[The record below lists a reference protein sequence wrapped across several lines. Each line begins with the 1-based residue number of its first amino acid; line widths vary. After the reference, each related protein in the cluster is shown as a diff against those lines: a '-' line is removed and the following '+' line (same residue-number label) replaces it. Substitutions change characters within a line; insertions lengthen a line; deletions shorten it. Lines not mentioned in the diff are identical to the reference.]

1 MLPRA
6 RVRTVS
12 LAVLF
17 MAAAVGVPGATYTVI
32 QTGDGG
38 SGSLRQAI
46 LDANANPGNDD
57 IAFAIPGNG
66 VQTIQLASPLPDI
79 VDPVYIDGY
88 TQPGAS
94 PNSNPPGQGFNTV
107 IEVEVKGTAS
117 PDAPCFTV
125 KAGNSDTIGMVIRGL
140 AINRCSSAIFVTN
153 GGDYAQ
159 IRGNFIGTD
168 AFGTVGQVSLNGG
181 IRVAGATGVLIAA
194 NLVSGTHSSG
204 ISLGSGAPGGA
215 PDATVVGNLVGTSA
229 AGDVA
234 VPNAGYGI
242 DFLPD
247 CGSTVIGGP
256 TADARNVVSGNSSG
270 IVGQCAT
277 IQIVGNYV
285 GTDVTGTRPL
295 GNSHDGLILGLGL
308 VQGNVIAANDI
319 GIEEICEV
327 CSLQVYG
334 NFIGTDATAT
344 LDLGNLS
351 DGIDGLI
358 AGQLTVGGPGP
369 GQGNVIAHNGHQY
382 SPTLH
387 DGGGIFVT
395 GPLTTIRGNRIF
407 DNWPLGIDLYSNL
420 PGVTP
425 NDPGDE
431 DISLYGLT
439 FQNFPVITAVVPGAS
454 STHIEGTLNS
464 MPSQVFDVDLFAS
477 PACPRHPWDYLQA
490 ETYLGSLQAATD
502 TFGNA
507 SFAADVPVVLAPGQP
522 VTATA
527 TDPFGNTSE
536 FSQRIVFALEPRS
549 GAASGG
555 ATATVSGMAFETGAA
570 VTVDGV
576 PASNV
581 VALDPLTITATM
593 PGFAPGTLHPVTVSV
608 PSGLSNTL
616 PDGWLADFTDV
627 PSANL
632 FHDAVA
638 HLVTNGVA
646 AGIGGG
652 NYGVNNATLRQQ
664 MAVFLLKGRHGPCYV
679 PPPCAGL
686 FGDVPCPSPFADW
699 IEELAAEGIT
709 GGCGGGQYCPAS
721 PVRRDQMAAFLL
733 KAEHGS
739 GYGPPACAGL
749 FPDVQCPSLF
759 ADWIEQLAGE
769 QITGGCGGG
778 NYCPASNATRGQMA
792 AFVVKTFLLP

>member
-79 VDPVYIDGY
+79 VDPVWIDGY

-107 IEVEVKGTAS
+107 LKIEVRGTGS
-117 PDAPCFTV
+117 VSSPCFTV
-125 KAGNSDTIGMVIRGL
+125 AAGNADVIAMVIQGL
-140 AINRCSSAIFVTN
+140 AINRCSTAIVVAA
-153 GGDYAQ
+153 GGDYAF
-159 IRGNFIGTD
+159 IRQNFIGTD
-168 AFGTVGQVSLNGG
+168 ASGDGIGPVSVNGG
-181 IRVAGATGVLIAA
+181 ISVQGAGGVLIAA
-194 NLVSGTHSSG
+194 NLVSGTSTVAG
-204 ISLGSGAPGGA
+204 IDLTNS
-215 PDATVVGNLVGTSA
+215 PDSFVVGNLVGTNA
-229 AGDVA
+229 AGDSVIPSSGA
-234 VPNAGYGI
+234 NGISVSSLNA
-242 DFLPD
+242 
-247 CGSTVIGGP
+247 TIGGTTP
-256 TADARNVVSGNSSG
+256 DARNVVSGAVHDEIVTNSN
-270 IVGQCAT
+270 T
-277 IQIVGNYV
+277 QIVGNFV
-285 GTDVTGTRPL
+285 GTDVTGTKPL
-295 GNSHDGLILGLGL
+295 GNAQVGILLNGAAI
-308 VQGNVIAANDI
+308 VTGNVVGASTYGLYVLEAVAGLFVVI
-319 GIEEICEV
+319 
-327 CSLQVYG
+327 QG

-344 LDLGNLS
+344 LDLGNRS
-351 DGIDGLI
+351 NGVY
-358 AGQLTVGGPGP
+358 VGGVGYALI
-369 GQGNVIAHNGHQY
+369 GGTGTGEGNVIAHNG
-382 SPTLH
+382 SVDPEAS
-387 DGGGIFVT
+387 GGIQVSA
-395 GPLTTIRGNRIF
+395 PLITIRGNRIF
-407 DNWPLGIDLYSNL
+407 DNRPLGIDLMNGYV
-420 PGVTP
+420 GVTP

-507 SFAADVPVVLAPGQP
+507 SFGADVPVVLAPGQP